1 MKYKYG
7 HKNSFGDILTN
18 QQVDALNVVHDRM
31 VAFWKDYN
39 FEYGFKAFNDRFLS
53 DRQVDALNAV
63 QDRIDSFEE
72 EGKPVSEHLVNGRRN
87 LFVAFILN
95 DWSASDYCV
104 KPQQALCGVQS
115 DTLSIYNRDDR
126 LIGYC
131 PPEELGN
138 VSQGN
143 LSGCEPVAGWE
154 NTFSPSLIKKWGLE
168 RRSAVRDEQEVPEH
182 QNLPGMSMS
191 L

>member
-1 MKYKYG
+1 MRFEYG
-7 HKNSFGDILTN
+7 YRTFTGRVLTN
-18 QQVDALNVVHDRM
+18 QQVDALNT
-31 VAFWKDYN
+31 
-39 FEYGFKAFNDRFLS
+39 
-53 DRQVDALNAV
+53 V

-72 EGKPVSEHLVNGRRN
+72 EGKPIPEYLLSGRHN
-87 LFVAFILN
+87 LFLTFTTN
-95 DWSASDYCV
+95 DWSASNYFV
-104 KPQQALCGVQS
+104 KPQQAICGVQS

-143 LSGCEPVAGWE
+143 FSGCEPVAGWE
-154 NTFSPSLIKKWGLE
+154 NTFSLSLIKKWGLE
-168 RRSAVRDEQEVPEH
+168 RRSAVRDKQELPEH
-182 QNLPGMSMS
+182 QNLPGMSTG

>member
-18 QQVDALNVVHDRM
+18 Q
-31 VAFWKDYN
+31 
-39 FEYGFKAFNDRFLS
+39 
-53 DRQVDALNAV
+53 QVDALNAV

-72 EGKPVSEHLVNGRRN
+72 EGKPVSEHLLSGRHN
-87 LFVAFILN
+87 LFTTFMTH
-95 DWSASDYCV
+95 DWSASDYFV
-104 KPQQALCGVQS
+104 MPKQAICGVQS
-115 DTLSIYNRDDR
+115 DTLSIYNRDNR

-131 PPEELGN
+131 PPEEIDN

-154 NTFSPSLIKKWGLE
+154 NTFSYSLIKKWGLE
-168 RRSAVRDEQEVPEH
+168 RRSDVRDKQEVPEH